1 MLSAILTIIL
11 IVGGTA
17 LLAWPLG
24 KYLAGLFSGRF
35 ARTDGLF
42 ARMVGGAPEQDWKQY
57 SFALIAFNIV
67 NISGLPYHLQ
77 MVVMGLIIIA
87 ASAIYGQINARS

>member
-1 MLSAILTIIL
+1 MFFETGLEFQILAAVVL
-11 IVGGTA
+11 GGTTFE
-17 LLAWPLG
+17 G
-24 KYLAGLFSGRF
+24 GRGGGIGTLAGVLV
-35 ARTDGLF
+35 L
-42 ARMVGGAPEQDWKQY
+42 V
-57 SFALIAFNIV
+57 IAFNIV

>member
-24 KYLAGLFSGRF
+24 QYMAGLFSGRF

-42 ARMVGGAPEQDWKQY
+42 ARTIGGAPEQDWKRY
-57 SFALIAFNIV
+57 SLALIVFNIV
-67 NISGLPYHLQ
+67 MFCFVLVSQKAHH
-77 MVVMGLIIIA
+77 
-87 ASAIYGQINARS
+87 SANRGKCGGIKTSPAPWAR